1 MPLMSAGI
9 QAVVLVRGESSG
21 DVRVSLRSKGAT
33 DVRLVAAEFG
43 GGGHSNASG
52 FTRRDDPAVVRRDVV
67 DRLTRVL
74 AGAPVPARG

>member
-1 MPLMSAGI
+1 M
-9 QAVVLVRGESSG
+9 RGESSG

-43 GGGHSNASG
+43 GGGHTNASG

>member
-1 MPLMSAGI
+1 MSAGI

-43 GGGHSNASG
+43 GGGHTNASG
-52 FTRRDDPAVVRRDVV
+52 FTRHGDPATIRRDVV

-74 AGAPVPARG
+74 ADGPVPARG